1 MIVSIITSGLGY
13 AAIYENEIITQSR
26 DINTLLARIENR
38 ALEVFDNDDY
48 IEVIEVRMDKKLLEL
63 IDQKYKALSK

>member
-13 AAIYENEIITQSR
+13 AVIYENEIITQSR

-38 ALEVFDNDDY
+38 TLEVFDNDEY
-48 IEVIEVRMDKKLLEL
+48 IEVRMDKKLLEL

>member
-1 MIVSIITSGLGY
+1 MIVTIITSGLGY
-13 AAIYENEIITQSR
+13 AVIYENEIITQSR

-38 ALEVFDNDDY
+38 TLEVFDNNDY
-48 IEVIEVRMDKKLLEL
+48 IEVRMDKNLIDL

>member
-13 AAIYENEIITQSR
+13 AVIYENEIITQSR

-38 ALEVFDNDDY
+38 TLEVFDNDDY
-48 IEVIEVRMDKKLLEL
+48 IEVRMDKKLIDL

>member
-1 MIVSIITSGLGY
+1 MIVTIITSGLGY
-13 AAIYENEIITQSR
+13 AVIYENEIITQSR

-48 IEVIEVRMDKKLLEL
+48 IEVRMDKKLLEL
-63 IDQKYKALSK
+63 IDQKYKTLSK